1 MRPAC
6 LRPRRETRYGRP
18 VSQMFFGSSPSI
30 DARDRLNVKCELSV
44 RTQVRIKEKPMNV
57 RGCRSVR
64 KRPIRDQGKVRSV
77 KARVQN
83 SDRELADQ
91 RLDGGLR
98 HRFPRSDALSIN
110 QLVPAI

>member
-1 MRPAC
+1 
-6 LRPRRETRYGRP
+6 
-18 VSQMFFGSSPSI
+18 
-30 DARDRLNVKCELSV
+30 
-44 RTQVRIKEKPMNV
+44 MNV

-91 RLDGGLR
+91 RLDEALR
-98 HRFPRSDALSIN
+98 DTFPASDALSII
-110 QLVPAI
+110 QVVRGS